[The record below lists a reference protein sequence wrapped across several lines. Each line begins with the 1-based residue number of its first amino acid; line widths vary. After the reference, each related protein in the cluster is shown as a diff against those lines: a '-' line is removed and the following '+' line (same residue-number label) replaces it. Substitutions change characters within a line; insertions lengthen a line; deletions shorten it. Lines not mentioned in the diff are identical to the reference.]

1 MEDLEPISDFE
12 QDSFCVELMKRLN
25 LQRGQNYLCDVTL
38 VAREGKEFKA
48 HRNVLTAA
56 SPFFAKLL
64 QSDMK
69 EREEGVIRFQ
79 EISESVMEDVLE
91 FVYTGIV
98 EISEENVK
106 ELVVAADYLL
116 LVCLKTLSGRFLEQ
130 QLSISNCI
138 STFYFAEKYQCEE
151 LVINS
156 KKFIHDNFASVAEME
171 EFLNLEAK
179 EVAMWI
185 SGDEICI
192 ADEED
197 VFKIMLNWVE
207 QNKSERKAKFEELFR
222 HVRLVLVSRDY
233 LLDIVTNELVRENAS
248 CMRTLTEAIELVSCA
263 SEDTLMQS
271 PRRRLQT
278 HAIVACGGKYTF
290 CYLPEVDKWKR
301 LADGLSES
309 RSQRTQMV
317 KFRDQLYTFPGNSK
331 AERYDPTFNGWAS
344 LGMRVSGYPKLAV
357 VTCTGQI
364 YAVHVDGFYRKST
377 VKRYDVG
384 LYQWKTIIS
393 SDKGCRDDSCVVV
406 GGNYLYVFGGRPFPY
421 GSVYVS
427 KAERFNTVENKWEDL
442 ADMQQ
447 ERGNAFGVATQGKI
461 FVAGGL
467 NRGRA
472 GLRTCEVYNVSTDE
486 WQFIGSLSTPR
497 FLGSMVC
504 VNGTLYVLGGSRV
517 VGREYQ
523 FEFTV
528 ERYDATANKWIKKT
542 SIPVD
547 QNSEEQKH
555 SFKGGT
561 LKLSKGVLEQ
571 VTEIQS
577 GDDF

>member
-1 MEDLEPISDFE
+1 
-12 QDSFCVELMKRLN
+12 
-25 LQRGQNYLCDVTL
+25 
-38 VAREGKEFKA
+38 
-48 HRNVLTAA
+48 
-56 SPFFAKLL
+56 
-64 QSDMK
+64 
-69 EREEGVIRFQ
+69 
-79 EISESVMEDVLE
+79 
-91 FVYTGIV
+91 
-98 EISEENVK
+98 
-106 ELVVAADYLL
+106 
-116 LVCLKTLSGRFLEQ
+116 
-130 QLSISNCI
+130 
-138 STFYFAEKYQCEE
+138 
-151 LVINS
+151 
-156 KKFIHDNFASVAEME
+156 
-171 EFLNLEAK
+171 
-179 EVAMWI
+179 
-185 SGDEICI
+185 
-192 ADEED
+192 
-197 VFKIMLNWVE
+197 
-207 QNKSERKAKFEELFR
+207 
-222 HVRLVLVSRDY
+222 
-233 LLDIVTNELVRENAS
+233 
-248 CMRTLTEAIELVSCA
+248 
-263 SEDTLMQS
+263 MQT

-301 LADGLSES
+301 LADGLSEN
-309 RSQRTQMV
+309 RSQCTQMV
-317 KFRDQLYTFPGNSK
+317 KFRDQLYTIPGNVK

-344 LGMRVSGYPKLAV
+344 LGMRVLTYPKLVAV

-364 YAVHVDGFYRKST
+364 YAVHVCKNKYAQDLPNSI

-384 LYQWKTIIS
+384 LYQWKIIIS
-393 SDKGCRDDSCVVV
+393 FDKGCRDDSCVVV
-406 GGNYLYVFGGRPFPY
+406 GGNCLYVFGGRPFPR

-427 KAERFNTVENKWEDL
+427 KAERFNTVENKWEDF

-447 ERGNAFGVATQGKI
+447 ERGKAFGVATQGKI
-461 FVAGGL
+461 FVAGGS

-486 WQFIGSLSTPR
+486 WQFIGSLSTSR

-547 QNSEEQKH
+547 QISEEQKH

-577 GDDF
+577 GDDC

>member
-1 MEDLEPISDFE
+1 
-12 QDSFCVELMKRLN
+12 
-25 LQRGQNYLCDVTL
+25 
-38 VAREGKEFKA
+38 
-48 HRNVLTAA
+48 
-56 SPFFAKLL
+56 
-64 QSDMK
+64 
-69 EREEGVIRFQ
+69 
-79 EISESVMEDVLE
+79 
-91 FVYTGIV
+91 
-98 EISEENVK
+98 
-106 ELVVAADYLL
+106 
-116 LVCLKTLSGRFLEQ
+116 
-130 QLSISNCI
+130 
-138 STFYFAEKYQCEE
+138 
-151 LVINS
+151 
-156 KKFIHDNFASVAEME
+156 
-171 EFLNLEAK
+171 
-179 EVAMWI
+179 
-185 SGDEICI
+185 
-192 ADEED
+192 
-197 VFKIMLNWVE
+197 
-207 QNKSERKAKFEELFR
+207 
-222 HVRLVLVSRDY
+222 
-233 LLDIVTNELVRENAS
+233 
-248 CMRTLTEAIELVSCA
+248 MRTLTEAIELVSCA

-364 YAVHVDGFYRKST
+364 YAVHVEVYRTST